1 MRRKT
6 SCSRPC
12 FFRKSEPCR
21 LVAAALSLCGIVSFT
36 ETTRRQPVPCSG
48 SCSSEEGGGLSG
60 GGATSRRS
68 TLLQTLLNFL
78 NIFVGTGM

>member
-1 MRRKT
+1 MRRRA

-12 FFRKSEPCR
+12 FFRKSEPGCGR
-21 LVAAALSLCGIVSFT
+21 FDLVWHRKLHQNT
-36 ETTRRQPVPCSG
+36 RQPVPCSG
-48 SCSSEEGGGLSG
+48 SGSSEEGGGLSG
-60 GGATSRRS
+60 GGGTSRRS

>member
-1 MRRKT
+1 MRKRRA
-6 SCSRPC
+6 SCRPC
-12 FFRKSEPCR
+12 FFRKSELWR
-21 LVAAALSLCGIVSFT
+21 LVAAAFSLCGIVGFT